1 MTIKDI
7 NIFAN
12 NTLEEIIKLYNE
24 VAPYL
29 RPNKV
34 FISNNEGVY
43 MNHTVFP
50 NSEVMEEYVRRCAPG
65 TINTSPLLHTIHCKM
80 MTNKEKVMPTNSE
93 LLIESKGITFYYR
106 ATKDEIKEVFNRL
119 YDANYTDNKVFI
131 SEEGVYYNGASVTRN
146 ISDENALLEWAKAS
160 MWLNLPKELEKSA
173 LLNKLCKELETPIK
187 SECPLESST
196 SLLILCK
203 K

>member
-1 MTIKDI
+1 MREDIK
-7 NIFAN
+7 IFAN
-12 NTLEEIIKLYNE
+12 ATLEEIKKVHEAI
-24 VAPYL
+24 APYQ

-34 FISNNEGVY
+34 FISRDKGVY
-43 MNHTVFP
+43 INYSKFTD
-50 NSEVMEEYVRRCAPG
+50 SEVLEEYVSRCAPG
-65 TINTSPLLHTIHCKM
+65 TLNTSPLLYAIHCKM
-80 MTNKEKVMPTNSE
+80 MTNKERVMPTNSE

-106 ATKDEIKEVFNRL
+106 PTKDEIKEVFTRL
-119 YDANYTDNKVFI
+119 DANYTGNKVFI

-173 LLNKLCKELETPIK
+173 LLNKLYKELETPIK
-187 SECPLESST
+187 TECPLESST